1 MRSSGEYN
9 RSDGGRP
16 GKECSMA
23 VSAQTTQILIDLS
36 TGEPSAA
43 DRLLPLIYDELRA
56 LAGRFMEKERADH
69 TLQATGLVHEAYLKL
84 IDQSRVDWKNRAHF
98 FAVAAEMIR
107 RVLVDHARG
116 HLSAKRGGAAQRI
129 TLSDAADS
137 PEAAPID
144 FLDLNEALDELG
156 ALNERHRKVI
166 ELRFF
171 GGLSVDEAAHVLEV
185 SPQTVRLDWRMARG
199 WLRQRLER

>member
-1 MRSSGEYN
+1 MGSTGGYN
-9 RSDGGRP
+9 GSEVGGP
-16 GKECSMA
+16 GKGCQMA
-23 VSAQTTQILIDLS
+23 VSAQTTQILIELS
-36 TGEPSAA
+36 NGEPAA
-43 DRLLPLIYDELRA
+43 AGRLLPLIYDELRT
-56 LAGRFMEKERADH
+56 LAGRYMEQERADH

-116 HLSAKRGGAAQRI
+116 HLAAKRGGAAQRI
-129 TLSDAADS
+129 TLSDATDS
-137 PEAAPID
+137 PQENPIEL
-144 FLDLNEALDELG
+144 LDLDEALDELG
-156 ALNERHRKVI
+156 TLNERHLRVI

-171 GGLSVDEAAHVLEV
+171 GGLSVEESAHVLEV
-185 SPQTVRLDWRMARG
+185 SPQPVRLDWRVARG

>member
-1 MRSSGEYN
+1 MGSVGGYN
-9 RSDGGRP
+9 GSDGRGP
-16 GKECSMA
+16 GKGCQMA

-36 TGEPSAA
+36 NGEPSAA
-43 DRLLPLIYDELRA
+43 GRLLPLIYDELRA
-56 LAGRFMEKERADH
+56 LAGRYMEQERADH
-69 TLQATGLVHEAYLKL
+69 TLQATALVHEAYLKL

-116 HLSAKRGGAAQRI
+116 HLAAKRGGTAQRI
-129 TLSDAADS
+129 TLSDATGS
-137 PEAAPID
+137 PEENPIEL
-144 FLDLNEALDELG
+144 LDLNEALDELG
-156 ALNERHRKVI
+156 TLNERHRRVI

-171 GGLSVDEAAHVLEV
+171 GGLSVEESAHVLEV
-185 SPQTVRLDWRMARG
+185 SPQTVRLDWRMARA

>member
-1 MRSSGEYN
+1 
-9 RSDGGRP
+9 
-16 GKECSMA
+16 MA

-36 TGEPSAA
+36 NGEPSAA
-43 DRLLPLIYDELRA
+43 DRLLPLVYDELRA
-56 LAGRFMEKERADH
+56 LAEQYMEQERADH

-116 HLSAKRGGAAQRI
+116 HLAAKRGGAAQRI
-129 TLSDAADS
+129 TLSDATDS
-137 PEAAPID
+137 PEADPID
-144 FLDLNEALDELG
+144 LLDLNEALDELG
-156 ALNERHRKVI
+156 VLNERHRRVV

-171 GGLSVDEAAHVLEV
+171 GGLSVEESAHVLEV